1 MEPDPANTGGGIK
14 MDYYDEKYKNL
25 RDSLDKK
32 PWNSYDTLIF
42 ITISISFFMWGIA
55 LSIAPLV
62 TTWYFVPPSIDIYII
77 AASPVGLL
85 SGNLI
90 LGTLSDKF
98 GRKKLF
104 LSTVIITVIGLSG
117 IAISYNYISL
127 IFLIFIAEF
136 GLGGD
141 ETLSLSF
148 LSEYLPLKSRG
159 FSLIESSNMA
169 NIAITFMAGIFVLF
183 GSSVYSQKLSLGI
196 IAIVGFL
203 IAFITRLKLR
213 ESIRW
218 EFNERKKFSMK
229 IDLKSVLKFISLSF
243 IGIAIIVGFAF
254 SDLVIGPYKFPQY
267 TDLIIFFSVLSE
279 SVVGIAGGYFFGKSK
294 RKIISF
300 IGFTGLLVSWVFVV
314 LFIHEILI
322 NIYYLIIILVING
335 GFGEMGW
342 ASRVMLEP
350 ENFITKFRGTGIGS
364 VRSVGYIL
372 YIFTVFALFSAD
384 IYEYAYYILIIY
396 LIGFAGSLLY
406 FIFGSE
412 TKNKSIY

>member
-1 MEPDPANTGGGIK
+1 

-25 RDSLDKK
+25 RDSLDQR
-32 PWNSYDTLIF
+32 PWNNYDTLIF
-42 ITISISFFMWGIA
+42 ITISVSFFMWGIA
-55 LSIAPLV
+55 LSIAPLI
-62 TTWYFVPPSIDIYII
+62 TTWYFVPSYIDVYII
-77 AASPVGLL
+77 AASPIGLL
-85 SGNLI
+85 SGNFI

-98 GRKKLF
+98 GRKRLF
-104 LSTVIITVIGLSG
+104 LLTVILTAIGLSG
-117 IAISYNYISL
+117 IGISYNYLSL

-169 NIAITFMAGIFVLF
+169 NIAIAFMAGIFILF
-183 GSSVYSQKLSLGI
+183 GSSIYNQKLSLIIISIIGFI
-196 IAIVGFL
+196 IAFV
-203 IAFITRLKLR
+203 TRLKLK

-218 EFNERKKFSMK
+218 EFNKKKKFNIK
-229 IDLKSVLKFISLSF
+229 IDLKNSLKFISLSF

-254 SDLVIGPYKFPQY
+254 SDLVIGPYKFPEY

-279 SVVGIAGGYFFGKSK
+279 SLVGIFGGYFFGKSR
-294 RKIISF
+294 RKIISI
-300 IGFTGLLVSWVFVV
+300 IGFSGLFISWLFVV
-314 LFIHEILI
+314 LFINIILI
-322 NIYYLIIILVING
+322 NIYYLIIILIINSA
-335 GFGEMGW
+335 FGEMGW

-364 VRSVGYIL
+364 VRSIGYIL
-372 YIFTVFALFSAD
+372 YIFTVFALANAD
-384 IYEYAYYILIIY
+384 IYQYAYYILIIY
-396 LIGFAGSLLY
+396 IIGFLGS
-406 FIFGSE
+406 FIYLIYGKE